1 MSLCRVSSWEVIAKS
16 GNSRQEAQEAQQKV
30 MFPHHLRLFVEGGV
44 KAVEKRRIE
53 IRVTLSA

>member
-1 MSLCRVSSWEVIAKS
+1 MKTKTSKYLSHKLATSLVAACV
-16 GNSRQEAQEAQQKV
+16 
-30 MFPHHLRLFVEGGV
+30 VEGGV

>member
-1 MSLCRVSSWEVIAKS
+1 MY
-16 GNSRQEAQEAQQKV
+16 AQLA
-30 MFPHHLRLFVEGGV
+30 PARRWGASPVEGGV

>member
-1 MSLCRVSSWEVIAKS
+1 LKRARNVVPYSD
-16 GNSRQEAQEAQQKV
+16 GV
-30 MFPHHLRLFVEGGV
+30 MRFVEGGV

>member
-1 MSLCRVSSWEVIAKS
+1 MSSGSSL
-16 GNSRQEAQEAQQKV
+16 
-30 MFPHHLRLFVEGGV
+30 PPVEGGV

>member
-1 MSLCRVSSWEVIAKS
+1 MRIAYCPAPKICTCDMPVTRLS
-16 GNSRQEAQEAQQKV
+16 AS
-30 MFPHHLRLFVEGGV
+30 LRLMYVEGGV

>member
-1 MSLCRVSSWEVIAKS
+1 MLSLGTLA
-16 GNSRQEAQEAQQKV
+16 G
-30 MFPHHLRLFVEGGV
+30 PVEGGV